1 MGLGGTMTKTGGVTL
16 ASVGLRSKA
25 KKPLDD
31 KARKDRERRRMRM
44 IADQMNLLH
53 DMEKE
58 RREAEVLE
66 RMKRQSK
73 QEEELTYESW
83 RTQQCRGVIIEDRK
97 LREAKYDK
105 RRDLDTQNA
114 VFKEKQMLDSMLE
127 QMAREI
133 ETLRLRDEFLREKD
147 KEAKKLR
154 QTNEAKKMIDAIFD
168 IAHEAYIHQQKQ
180 DSDEIDPR
188 NWHEWEQ
195 LFVQGAPIVQ
205 EATPVKEEAAEAE

>member
-1 MGLGGTMTKTGGVTL
+1 
-16 ASVGLRSKA
+16 
-25 KKPLDD
+25 
-31 KARKDRERRRMRM
+31 
-44 IADQMNLLH
+44 MNLLH

-58 RREAEVLE
+58 RRESEVLD

-114 VFKEKQMLDSMLE
+114 VFKEKQMLDSMQE

-133 ETLRLRDEFLREKD
+133 ETLQLRDEFLREKD

-154 QTNEAKKMIDAIFD
+154 
-168 IAHEAYIHQQKQ
+168 
-180 DSDEIDPR
+180 
-188 NWHEWEQ
+188 
-195 LFVQGAPIVQ
+195 
-205 EATPVKEEAAEAE
+205 